1 MINRKLLVALSFII
15 LFGMFACTPEHSK
28 IIVAEYD
35 DDAITMGEFEN
46 AYVKNAGSV
55 EKARKDSLEDYKN
68 FLDLLVNYKMKL
80 KDAYKRG
87 LDKNP
92 DLQKEM
98 AQYRKNIAVTWF
110 LDKELVDKGIKKL
123 YEQRK
128 NEIRV
133 SHIMIKTDTLSDEK
147 AKERAYEVLKKLKQG
162 EKFEDLVKQYS
173 DDKYSVNQGGDVYYF
188 VAGEILADFEDAAY
202 QTPVDSVYP
211 EPVKTRFGYH
221 IIKVTDKMPYRPEIR
236 ASHIL
241 VATKD
246 KDGRPKKDQDALLAR
261 IKAIRERALQ
271 GEDFAELAKEYS
283 DDTISKKRGGDLGF
297 FARRR
302 MVKPFDD
309 AAFKLKK
316 GEISG
321 IVKTPYGYHI
331 IKLTD
336 EKPYPSFEASKS
348 FLKKV
353 YEKTRYKR
361 DLDKLVAQ
369 LAKKYNLKTVESTVN
384 YILSLADTLKFPDYF
399 NSEMREKVKDKVLFT
414 FAGNN
419 VICDTVFTR
428 LKKDK
433 SYNNWKINKRFLD
446 AAIKKV
452 SQELML
458 EERVKNL
465 ENEDPG
471 FATLMDEYRNGLYIF
486 ELQKREVWDKLKID
500 STDIYNY
507 YLAHKD
513 KYFTTDKV
521 DFSEIFSR
529 NDSLINLYYD
539 KLKSGADFD
548 SLAEKVTE
556 RVGYKRK
563 KGHFGNIEVMK
574 NELAMKAATLEKP
587 GEFTRP
593 FKYGNGWSIVKLN
606 KRERPRQKTFDEAR
620 AQAASD
626 LQDEES
632 KRLENE
638 YIDRLKSIYQPVYY
652 YEKLKNAFRTAAK

>member
-1 MINRKLLVALSFII
+1 MINRKLLISLSLTV

-35 DDAITMGEFEN
+35 DEEITMGEFEN
-46 AYVKNAGSV
+46 AYVKNVGSW
-55 EKARKDSLEDYKN
+55 EKAQKDSLEDYKN
-68 FLDLLVNYKMKL
+68 FLDLFVNYKMKL
-80 KDAYKRG
+80 KDAYARG

-92 DLQKEM
+92 DLQNEM

-110 LDKELVDKGIKKL
+110 LDKELVEKGIKKL

-128 NEIRV
+128 NELRV
-133 SHIMIKTDTLSDEK
+133 SHIMIRTDTLSDEE
-147 AKERAYEVLKKLKQG
+147 AKKRAEEVLAKLKKG
-162 EKFEDLVKQYS
+162 EKFEDLVKKYS
-173 DDKYSVNQGGDVYYF
+173 DDKYSVNKGGDVYYF

-202 QTPVDSVYP
+202 ETPVDSVYP
-211 EPVKTRFGYH
+211 EPLKTRFGYH
-221 IIKVTDKMPYRPEIR
+221 IIKVTERRPYRPEIR

-241 VATKD
+241 VAFND
-246 KDGRPKKDQDALLAR
+246 KDGNPKNKEALLAR
-261 IKAIRERALQ
+261 IKAIHTRALK
-271 GEDFAELAKEYS
+271 GENFAELAKEYS

-297 FARRR
+297 FTRRR
-302 MVKPFDD
+302 MVKPFDE
-309 AAFKLKK
+309 AAFNLKK
-316 GEISG
+316 GEISD
-321 IVKTPYGYHI
+321 IVETKFGYHI

-336 EKPYPSFEASKS
+336 EKPYPSFEKS
-348 FLKKV
+348 QSLLKKI

-361 DLDKLVAQ
+361 DLDKLVKK
-369 LAKKYNLKTVESTVN
+369 LAKEYNLQTVEPTVN
-384 YILSLADTLKFPDYF
+384 YILSMADTIKFPDYF
-399 NSEMREKVKDKVLFT
+399 DSEMREKVKDKVLFT

-419 VICDTVFTR
+419 VICDTVFFR

-433 SYNNWKINKRFLD
+433 SYNNWKINKKFLD
-446 AAIKKV
+446 SAIKKV

-465 ENEDPG
+465 EQEDPE
-471 FATLMDEYRNGLYIF
+471 FAKLMDEYRNGLYIF
-486 ELQKREVWDKLKID
+486 ELQKKEVWDKLKID

-539 KLKSGADFD
+539 KLKAGADFD

-563 KGHFGNIEVMK
+563 KGHFGSIEVMK

-606 KRERPRQKTFDEAR
+606 KRERARQKTFEEAK

-638 YIDRLKSIYQPVYY
+638 YIDRLKAIYHPVYY
-652 YEKLKNAFRTAAK
+652 YDKLKNAFKTDTK